1 MNRLKVIHRGN
12 CTSETTQTPGM
23 ARLAGVAREGAGA
36 KHLWMGLVAM
46 GPGAKSGA
54 HHHGHC
60 ESAIYVISG
69 QPRFLWGKRLEHVSE
84 AGPGDFIYVPP
95 NVVHQEINPS
105 DSEPM
110 EMIVAR
116 DSAEGVVVNV
126 NVPGEE

>member
-1 MNRLKVIHRGN
+1 MNELRVIKRSN

-23 ARLAGVAREGAGA
+23 ARLAGVARETAGA
-36 KHLWMGLVAM
+36 ENVWMGFVTM

-54 HHHGHC
+54 HHHGRC

-69 QPRFLWGKRLEHVSE
+69 HTRLLWGERLEHISE

-95 NVVHQEINPS
+95 HLIHQEINPS
-105 DSEPM
+105 DTESI

-116 DSAEGVVVNV
+116 NCAEGRVVNV
-126 NVPGEE
+126 DVKGR